1 MKKNLRVYLFEEP
14 DLDFGSG
21 GGDLDFGSDG
31 GDLDFSSGDD
41 SKITERKPDKP
52 KGPSAAQLLQT
63 KLKELDASAPQTG
76 KMDQATINLVMKL
89 LNPKVEEVKQEEPTT
104 PVQQN
109 PGEPPK
115 F

>member
-1 MKKNLRVYLFEEP
+1 MKKNLRIYLFEDDLDFGFDGG

-21 GGDLDFGSDG
+21 GGDLDFGSG
-31 GDLDFSSGDD
+31 GQKEQPKKETSN
-41 SKITERKPDKP
+41 RP

-89 LNPKVEEVKQEEPTT
+89 LNPKVEEVKKDDAAQVP
-104 PVQQN
+104 PQN
-109 PGEPPK
+109 QGGPLT